1 VASKGVRS
9 LDFLGSLRL
18 QSPVPSSGAG
28 TAMAGMDARTR
39 ALSGYAP
46 TFRRLTALT
55 AIALLAW
62 VLPARAQADRPGLM
76 PRAGAAST
84 ASSAARPAH
93 TRAREEPARRR
104 RAAAKRRAARRKRER
119 KQLERRI
126 ARNPTLI
133 LDSKVR
139 LRVQALGARLPL
151 TLRLRRAYE
160 AFPGDDT
167 LQLAFDDGAIPW
179 PLPGTVKPAAPV
191 SASLDG
197 AVTMEADYG
206 ADTSAYPEL
215 GTVET
220 IFGGGTAITS
230 TGFQVADQDPG
241 GCTTTKS
248 LTVTAGAFS
257 SAGPRFGILNPFS
270 RRVYG
275 TVDLRPTLRVVRTA
289 CDDSTATWDVATSA
303 SDRALPVAFDGDFRV
318 SPGVSADGRIRWGVV
333 TVNDATSPQRTTFGM
348 VYACTDPAAG
358 DGCDRRAFPVRTK
371 LVSMVAEVLVGDAM
385 PAPAS
390 LP

>member
-1 VASKGVRS
+1 
-9 LDFLGSLRL
+9 
-18 QSPVPSSGAG
+18 
-28 TAMAGMDARTR
+28 MAGMDARTR

-46 TFRRLTALT
+46 TFRRITALT

-62 VLPARAQADRPGLM
+62 ALPARAQADRSGAAPS
-76 PRAGAAST
+76 AGAAS
-84 ASSAARPAH
+84 AAARPAH
-93 TRAREEPARRR
+93 TRARQEAARRR
-104 RAAAKRRAARRKRER
+104 RVAAKRRAARRKKER

-126 ARNPTLI
+126 ARNPSLI
-133 LDSKVR
+133 LNSKVR
-139 LRVQALGARLPL
+139 LRVQALGATLPL

-179 PLPGTVKPAAPV
+179 PLPGTVKPAGPV
-191 SASLDG
+191 NVSLDG
-197 AVTMEADYG
+197 ALTMEADYG

-220 IFGGGTAITS
+220 ILGGGTSVTS
-230 TGFQVADQDPG
+230 AGFQVADQDPG

-248 LTVTAGAFS
+248 LTVAAGAFS

-275 TVDLRPTLRVVRTA
+275 TIDLRPTLRVVRTA

-333 TVNDATSPQRTTFGM
+333 TVNDATNPQRTTFGM

-385 PAPAS
+385 PPPAT